1 MTKNNAVGRHSCL
14 SILFFVQEKKWQKNF
29 PFVTSQTR
37 IQFRRATHM
46 FFRRLS
52 FTPGFSQVSEWVIN
66 RETVLWKGLSSQY
79 LTLRVRW
86 SITSPQDG
94 RSGSTFAKDTW

>member
-1 MTKNNAVGRHSCL
+1 MSKL
-14 SILFFVQEKKWQKNF
+14 Q
-29 PFVTSQTR
+29 
-37 IQFRRATHM
+37 
-46 FFRRLS
+46 
-52 FTPGFSQVSEWVIN
+52 TPGFSQVSEWVIN

-94 RSGSTFAKDTW
+94 RSASTSATDTRYTTGMLRTQLNECFPLAVINVDSFRKLLKQTALVIGNHGSI